1 MVRIP
6 HLPYLSALTKR
17 DARMHTGTD
26 VFLRLPRL
34 VSLFCE
40 PCRSGVE
47 FVLQGTN
54 LEGIEV

>member
-1 MVRIP
+1 MVRIL

-17 DARMHTGTD
+17 DARLYTGTD

-40 PCRSGVE
+40 SYMSSVE